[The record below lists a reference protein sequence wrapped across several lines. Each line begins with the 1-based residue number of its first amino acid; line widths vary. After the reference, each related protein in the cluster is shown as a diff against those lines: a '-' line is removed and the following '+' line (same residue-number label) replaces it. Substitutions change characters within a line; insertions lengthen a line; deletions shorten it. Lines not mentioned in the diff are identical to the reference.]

1 LTKVNQQLG
10 AQVKAVST
18 LDDWRNAL
26 AAVNKEMA
34 DVVDQLKNLKP
45 DDELFDNKL
54 AALRVQGR
62 SLQAKKAALGRT
74 DMATVGL
81 SQAEVAAVL
90 DRSKD
95 RASLR
100 DAQEQ
105 ARYDR
110 SDDYGRRDIL
120 QARKSRLADEIVV
133 GKSNRDGTLSPERF
147 KDRPTELMKVSGRIL
162 TLQKAKKAVPESLIA
177 RQGEL
182 KRQSDAVPD
191 NEQRYVQTD
200 TELRQINEQIDLK
213 ETELLLDAKIAETKA
228 RGGEVAGMLA
238 SKELTL
244 LKEQLRIAKEKG
256 KLGEFEARTIQ
267 QKVDDAEAERAKG
280 RAEIAVNRAKDN
292 AQIRGDSKG
301 AQALQDNADL
311 ARMRAEYEAKGL
323 TSQQADSDFALGIK
337 AQAAQV
343 QPRIVADSMQS
354 IGGGGGSYGSD
365 PMLAAQQRIAE
376 SNAIQQ
382 EYLRIIAAAAA
393 GPSGGFV
400 N

>member
-1 LTKVNQQLG
+1 
-10 AQVKAVST
+10 
-18 LDDWRNAL
+18 
-26 AAVNKEMA
+26 M
-34 DVVDQLKNLKP
+34 
-45 DDELFDNKL
+45 
-54 AALRVQGR
+54 
-62 SLQAKKAALGRT
+62 
-74 DMATVGL
+74 
-81 SQAEVAAVL
+81 
-90 DRSKD
+90 
-95 RASLR
+95 
-100 DAQEQ
+100 
-105 ARYDR
+105 
-110 SDDYGRRDIL
+110 
-120 QARKSRLADEIVV
+120 
-133 GKSNRDGTLSPERF
+133 
-147 KDRPTELMKVSGRIL
+147 
-162 TLQKAKKAVPESLIA
+162 
-177 RQGEL
+177 
-182 KRQSDAVPD
+182 PD